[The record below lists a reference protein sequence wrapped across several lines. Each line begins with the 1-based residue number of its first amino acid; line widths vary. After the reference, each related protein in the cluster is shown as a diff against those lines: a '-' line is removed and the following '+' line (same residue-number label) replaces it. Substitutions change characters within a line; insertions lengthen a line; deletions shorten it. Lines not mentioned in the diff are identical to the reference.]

1 LSPESGSRTADQAL
15 DAYAAQ
21 AAHQL
26 GEAVALMRAS
36 TTVLERQGPGG
47 ADARDALRGMLAGI
61 ERAQRFVDDLLELTA
76 VGRAEPLVEPV
87 DVGAVLDEVRR
98 DLAEP
103 IARARATV
111 AGGDPVTITADRRH
125 VRRLLMHLTRTA
137 LASGATA
144 VDVSAGA
151 GDGGDAVIEV
161 RDDGLAPD
169 PEAGDPFA
177 PFARA
182 RGRGPLVGAGVS
194 LTLCRRIAEAHGG
207 AIALEPRDGGVVVAV
222 TLPARP

>member
-1 LSPESGSRTADQAL
+1 LSPEPGSLTGDQAL

-36 TTVLERQGPGG
+36 TTVLERRGPGG
-47 ADARDALRGMLAGI
+47 PDTRDALRGMLAGI

-87 DVGAVLDEVRR
+87 DVAAVLDDVRS
-98 DLAEP
+98 DLADP
-103 IARARATV
+103 LARAKATV
-111 AGGDPVTITADRRH
+111 SAGELAAVTADRRH

-137 LASGATA
+137 LAAGATA
-144 VDVSAGA
+144 VDVSARAEGA
-151 GDGGDAVIEV
+151 GAVIEV
-161 RDDGLAPD
+161 RDDGLAPGAA
-169 PEAGDPFA
+169 AGDPFA
-177 PFARA
+177 AFARA

-194 LTLCRRIAEAHGG
+194 LALCRRIAEAHRGT
-207 AIALEPRDGGVVVAV
+207 IALEPRDGSVVVTV
-222 TLPARP
+222 TLPGGA